1 MTEKNE
7 LTAGK
12 RIGAMLLDHIVM
24 TFVIMI
30 IAMPTM
36 MSKFDN
42 AFGDEPLAP
51 KGAIDWSLILMY
63 FGMALYFNKD
73 MIQWKSIAKRALKQ
87 EVVDIKTGEVAS
99 ALKCFVRNLTIAI
112 WPIEVIVVLISPA
125 RRIGDFI
132 AGTRV
137 ELMTDERNSKPKVD
151 FKNVAISLFLGF
163 IILFASSFLFK
174 NKLNF
179 GDNASDVPAFVAA
192 SYNKD
197 LSLKLENHL
206 NKTQNKYLINADIKV
221 YDKITNDSLKYIVA
235 AFDLKKN
242 YIDDVLFENI
252 KIEIFRSMF
261 EIIPRDK
268 FILNGKFI
276 YKSENL
282 KKSTEQTYDWRKLY

>member
-1 MTEKNE
+1 MIEKE

-36 MSKFDN
+36 MSKFDQ
-42 AFGDEPLAP
+42 AFSDEPLAP
-51 KGAIDWSLILMY
+51 KGAIDWSLILMC
-63 FGMALYFNKD
+63 FGMSLYFNKD
-73 MIQWKSIAKRALKQ
+73 MIQGKSIAKRALKQ

-112 WPIEVIVVLISPA
+112 WPIEVIVVLINPS

-137 ELMTDERNSKPKVD
+137 EFMTDERNSKPKVD
-151 FKNVAISLFLGF
+151 FKNVIISLFLGF
-163 IILFASSFLFK
+163 IILYGGSLLFK
-174 NKLNF
+174 DKLSF
-179 GDNASDVPAFVAA
+179 GNGALDSPAYVAS

-197 LSLKLENHL
+197 LSLQLENQL
-206 NKTQNKYLINADIKV
+206 NKTQNKYLLHTDIKV

-235 AFDLKKN
+235 SFDLTKN
-242 YIDDVLFENI
+242 YIDDASFENI
-252 KIEIFRSMF
+252 KVEIFESMY
-261 EIIPRDK
+261 EILPKNK

-276 YKSENL
+276 YDGENM
-282 KKSTEQTYDWRKLY
+282 KKSTVRTYDWRKIK

>member
-7 LTAGK
+7 LTTGK

-30 IAMPTM
+30 IALPTM
-36 MSKFDN
+36 MSKFNN
-42 AFGDEPLAP
+42 AFGDEPLTP
-51 KGAIDWSLILMY
+51 KGGIDWSLILMC

-73 MIQWKSIAKRALKQ
+73 MIQGKSIAKRALKQ

-112 WPIEVIVVLISPA
+112 WPIEVIVVLISPT

-137 ELMTDERNSKPKVD
+137 ELMTDERNSKPRVD

-163 IILFASSFLFK
+163 IILFATSFLLK
-174 NKLNF
+174 DKLSF
-179 GDNASDVPAFVAA
+179 GDGAFDSPTYVSS

-197 LSLKLENHL
+197 LSLQLENQI
-206 NKTQNKYLINADIKV
+206 NQTQDKYLLHTDIKV
-221 YDKITNDSLKYIVA
+221 YDKITNDSLKFVDA
-235 AFDLKKN
+235 SFDLKED
-242 YIDDVLFENI
+242 YIDDSSFEDI
-252 KIEIFRSMF
+252 KAEIFKSMY
-261 EIIPRDK
+261 EIIPKDK
-268 FILNGKFI
+268 FILKGKFI
-276 YKSENL
+276 YDGEKT
-282 KKSTEQTYDWRKLY
+282 KKSTVRTYDWRKIK